1 MLYLSKAQNHSELSY
16 WVVIPKSF
24 VLGPRVAKPSMAFP
38 SIDLTHFYSV
48 HLLYRISMILVSFP
62 ISIHPP
68 MHESL
73 EMRHDSFR
81 DHRLTHLYTPCSSL
95 WGDVHCSA
103 WWRYCFLFQIFYPT
117 TTDLYDR
124 KNMPRVIYCIHA
136 LRWGQEWRV
145 HRLCQDDQLCSTISC
160 CWEHWNI
167 VLLSLMWSQNCQAL
181 GWPVSL
187 LAGLC
192 SVQKNNV

>member
-1 MLYLSKAQNHSELSY
+1 MTLACLEIRKTFT
-16 WVVIPKSF
+16 KSF
-24 VLGPRVAKPSMAFP
+24 VLGPRVAKPSVAFP
-38 SIDLTHFYSV
+38 SIDWTHFYSV
-48 HLLYRISMILVSFP
+48 HCYLWYRSHSQSPFLHAWEPGNEAWQFQGPLVDTP
-62 ISIHPP
+62 DT
-68 MHESL
+68 SL
-73 EMRHDSFR
+73 
-81 DHRLTHLYTPCSSL
+81 C
-95 WGDVHCSA
+95 VHCST

-136 LRWGQEWRV
+136 LRWGQGWRV

-181 GWPVSL
+181 GSCVPVSHL
-187 LAGLC
+187 I
-192 SVQKNNV
+192 VYNV